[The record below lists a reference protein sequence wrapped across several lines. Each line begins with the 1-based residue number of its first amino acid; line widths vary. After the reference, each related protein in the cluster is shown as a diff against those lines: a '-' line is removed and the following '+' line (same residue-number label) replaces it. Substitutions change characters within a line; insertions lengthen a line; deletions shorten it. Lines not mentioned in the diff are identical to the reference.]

1 MSTHVGAGGRG
12 MAQSWL
18 PPLTDPQDSI
28 QETFLEAGTG
38 LGPLAWDQEKKRK
51 AWNEEGRYLL

>member
-1 MSTHVGAGGRG
+1 

-18 PPLTDPQDSI
+18 PPLTDPQDFI